1 MAEWSIAPVL
11 KTGNGQPFVSSNLTA
26 SARWALSTADPQ
38 CRMEAP
44 DGVRATDMSLGVRQV
59 PMSPVLGKAF
69 HPPAGAA
76 DGGNADGRPG
86 VAVGEGFGAFR
97 PFRPEAFAAWAVLIR
112 RGRRGRSQIRQA
124 VRVL

>member
-1 MAEWSIAPVL
+1 MTAGCFRRIGLAL
-11 KTGNGQPFVSSNLTA
+11 LLTG
-26 SARWALSTADPQ
+26 
-38 CRMEAP
+38 
-44 DGVRATDMSLGVRQV
+44 
-59 PMSPVLGKAF
+59 
-69 HPPAGAA
+69 AGAA